1 MADEKLE
8 NLRVWTSLLKRTI
21 QTTVGIDAPKEHWKA
36 LNEIDAVSDD
46 VLASICTSVFPHVY
60 SALFDLRLVSVVDLG
75 GSLHS
80 KGSVVHL
87 VCQLMCL
94 PFQLKLG
101 DMVPLSICLSH
112 LCQQC

>member
-46 VLASICTSVFPHVY
+46 VLMYICTCVLSLVTFNCNFTFPQTFIVF
-60 SALFDLRLVSVVDLG
+60 
-75 GSLHS
+75 
-80 KGSVVHL
+80 
-87 VCQLMCL
+87 CL
-94 PFQLKLG
+94 T
-101 DMVPLSICLSH
+101 
-112 LCQQC
+112 